1 MVSDLIVHREIC
13 SMYSQY
19 LSAWPQSSRV
29 CAAPKI
35 PTADLLLLRSLSPL
49 SLSLSVS
56 LADAAIHLKADLD
69 VKVSLKRIWSIGF
82 QRDKIWTVLV

>member
-1 MVSDLIVHREIC
+1 MKVDPSF
-13 SMYSQY
+13 
-19 LSAWPQSSRV
+19 
-29 CAAPKI
+29 
-35 PTADLLLLRSLSPL
+35 SLSLLTPP
-49 SLSLSVS
+49 LSLSVS